1 MFLVIGK
8 VAHHFLSNGYDA
20 FVLISSVDAMRELGA
35 RLGSLLHKGD
45 IVVLKGT
52 LGAGKTALT
61 QGIGKYLGIE
71 DVTSPTFVIARTHKA
86 GIPLIHVDA
95 YRLLG
100 NSTQSF
106 EIDDLDL
113 DTAREGAITVIE
125 WGEEVATRLHED
137 YLLVS
142 IEFGTEEN
150 DRIVTFQGYG
160 QRWEGFSL

>member
-1 MFLVIGK
+1 
-8 VAHHFLSNGYDA
+8 
-20 FVLISSVDAMRELGA
+20 VLISSVDAMRELGV
-35 RLGSLLHKGD
+35 RLGSVLHKGD

-71 DVTSPTFVIARTHKA
+71 EVTSPTFVIARTHKA
-86 GIPLIHVDA
+86 AIPLIHVDA

-113 DTAREGAITVIE
+113 DTSREGAVTVIE
-125 WGEEVATRLHED
+125 WGEEVATRR
-137 YLLVS
+137 S
-142 IEFGTEEN
+142 G
-150 DRIVTFQGYG
+150 
-160 QRWEGFSL
+160 S

>member
-1 MFLVIGK
+1 
-8 VAHHFLSNGYDA
+8 
-20 FVLISSVDAMRELGA
+20 VLISSIDAMRELGA
-35 RLGSLLHKGD
+35 RLGSVLHKGD

-100 NSTQSF
+100 NTTQSF

-142 IEFGTEEN
+142 IEFGTDES
-150 DRIVTFQGYG
+150 DRVVTFQGHG
-160 QRWEGFSL
+160 IRWEGFSL